1 MSAQTASLRGAIKA
15 ADDDLGDWLKGLVT
29 GEGSTPS
36 QIIVAGLLSVIP
48 GLGQAMD
55 LRDIVL
61 GVIVIAK
68 TPASP
73 MAWLDIS
80 ITLVGCIPVMGDG
93 LKTGF
98 RLLKG
103 GASLPRILD
112 AASPALRGNLEKWF
126 RNLDWGQIAA
136 SVKKNF
142 DEVLGAFI
150 DGLDSWL
157 VKTTMGRNEVDFLIA
172 QMKDLRARA
181 PRMLGE
187 AITELKAM
195 WTKAMGDG
203 LPKSTAAQTAPH
215 PPPVPA
221 PTRGR
226 AEVGAKPA
234 TKRKPEPVQRD
245 QSAKVKTTPDK
256 ARTEQRR
263 AAKKKQKWETGVPA
277 EHIADY
283 WAARNKRTLRKANN
297 GGRLWEE
304 WDRAGRQGIDH
315 LWMNP
320 GQHVKPGVVAETKS
334 TLFGAFRFLAALPA
348 DIRSQL
354 NALGDAEA
362 ATPTAGGQPNIF
374 ESEARD
380 GVESRTKVDAT
391 AESEAQLKR
400 GLGKEN
406 PETGLK
412 TQMSHAWIQEAIE
425 RENLTAAGNEL
436 RKLISRYEKQM
447 AVGKEIKPRY
457 ARWIV
462 MVTRRQKHLHEKK
475 QGHRHEIQ
483 KPLILLPD
491 SILEK

>member
-1 MSAQTASLRGAIKA
+1 MSAQTASLRGAVKA
-15 ADDDLGDWLKGLVT
+15 ADDDVGDWLKGLVT
-29 GEGSTPS
+29 GEGSSPS
-36 QIIVAGLLSVIP
+36 QIIVAGVLSVIP

-68 TPASP
+68 TPACP

-112 AASPALRGNLEKWF
+112 AASPALKGNLEKWF

-142 DEVLGAFI
+142 GEVLGAFI

-157 VKTTMGRNEVDFLIA
+157 VKTTMGRKEVDFLIA

-181 PRMLGE
+181 PRMLDE

-195 WTKAMGDG
+195 WSKAMGDG

-215 PPPVPA
+215 PPAPPA
-221 PTRGR
+221 PSPGR
-226 AEVGAKPA
+226 AQVGAKPA
-234 TKRKPEPVQRD
+234 AKRKPEPVERD
-245 QSAKVKTTPDK
+245 QSAKGTTTPDK

-263 AAKKKQKWETGVPA
+263 AAKKKQKWDTGVPA

-283 WAARNKRTLRKANN
+283 WAARNKRNLRKANN
-297 GGRLWEE
+297 AGRLWEE

-362 ATPTAGGQPNIF
+362 AHPTDPGGQPNIF
-374 ESEARD
+374 ESEGRD
-380 GVESRTKVDAT
+380 GVQSRTKVEP
-391 AESEAQLKR
+391 ESENEAQLKK
-400 GLGKEN
+400 GLGN
-406 PETGLK
+406 TK
-412 TQMSHAWIQEAIE
+412 TKGVQMSHRWIADSIEGEILTSAGLQLAEQIEAAN
-425 RENLTAAGNEL
+425 RLRAAGF
-436 RKLISRYEKQM
+436 
-447 AVGKEIKPRY
+447 KPPY

-462 MVTRRQKHLHEKK
+462 MVTGRQKHLHEKK
-475 QGHRHEIQ
+475 QGHQHEIQ
-483 KPLILLPD
+483 KPLVLLPD
-491 SILEK
+491 NILMK